1 MIEDKKKEKRK
12 LMNSKKHTHQ
22 TRHQTHLQFSAPSWE
37 QPWGTCKHCGG
48 SWWWLC
54 GPHNAGRAP
63 PGPSHGLLHTPQTHH
78 CHSSQPEGE
87 GKASV
92 WMRMNDC
99 KGQDEEVIIWAWEDW
114 LKLVSMLCQDLWQL
128 NPCKGIKIILT
139 LYQVLKISSAW
150 IYPWVSV
157 RFDRPMKFHY
167 VGLHVCYLYLYL
179 YLY

>member
-22 TRHQTHLQFSAPSWE
+22 TGHQTHLQFSAPSWE

-54 GPHNAGRAP
+54 GLHNAGRAP

-99 KGQDEEVIIWAWEDW
+99 KVIFWAWED
-114 LKLVSMLCQDLWQL
+114 LSRSVATEPMQRNKNNFNIVPSIKEIKHLNLPTSFSKVWQAYE
-128 NPCKGIKIILT
+128 T
-139 LYQVLKISSAW
+139 
-150 IYPWVSV
+150 
-157 RFDRPMKFHY
+157 M
-167 VGLHVCYLYLYL
+167 
-179 YLY
+179 